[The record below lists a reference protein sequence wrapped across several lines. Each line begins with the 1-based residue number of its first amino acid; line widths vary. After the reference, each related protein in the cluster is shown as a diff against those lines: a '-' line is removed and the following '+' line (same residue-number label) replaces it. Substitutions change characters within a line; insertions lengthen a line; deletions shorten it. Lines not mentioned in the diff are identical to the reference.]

1 MRFVLETL
9 GCKVNQYESQA
20 MVSLLEARGHRRCP
34 PGETADCV
42 IVNTCAVTG
51 ESGRKSRQAV
61 RRLQK
66 LHPGAF
72 TAVCGCYS
80 QIAGEELNDLNADLI
95 GGSGSRL
102 EFLDRLEQLVSD
114 RTPTEILDDPMTRR
128 TFETLPAGST
138 EGRTRAMLKI
148 QDGCVNFCTYCIIP
162 YARGP
167 VRSMPL
173 DDVRRQAAQLAASG
187 FREIVVTGI
196 EISSYGKER
205 RDGTGLIDA
214 LEAMANAAPGV
225 RLHLGSLEPRTVT
238 EEFCRRLKVI
248 PDVCPHFHLSLQS
261 GCDDTLRRMHRKY
274 DTARFLTSVDR
285 LREAFPNCGVT
296 TDLIVGFPG
305 ETEAEFERTLDFLR
319 LCQFSAMHVF
329 PYSQRPGTPA
339 ASMPEQVPKAEKQRR
354 AALAADAGREMAAA
368 FAEVQKGRTLRVLF
382 ETEKDGF
389 WYGHSENYLETAVK
403 GAGLRGRVLDVRVTG
418 ASGALLSGQLAE
430 TPKTSEENA

>member
-20 MVSLLEARGHRRCP
+20 MVSLLEARGHTRCAN
-34 PGETADCV
+34 GETADCV

-66 LHPGAF
+66 RNPGAF

-80 QIAGEELNDLNADLI
+80 QIAGDELDDLDVDLI

-114 RTPTEILDDPMTRR
+114 RGTAALLDDPMARR
-128 TFETLPAGST
+128 SFETLPAGSA

-167 VRSMPL
+167 VRSMPP
-173 DDVRRQAAQLAASG
+173 DDVREQAAHLKVEG
-187 FREIVVTGI
+187 FQEIVVTGI

-214 LEAMANAAPGV
+214 LEIMSEAAPGI

-238 EEFCRRLKVI
+238 EEFCRRLAAL

-261 GCDDTLRRMHRKY
+261 GCDDTLRRMRRKY
-274 DTARFLTSVDR
+274 DTARFLASVNL
-285 LREAFPNCGVT
+285 LRDHFPNCGIT
-296 TDLIVGFPG
+296 TDLITGFPG
-305 ETEAEFERTLDFLR
+305 ESEEEFERTLAFIR
-319 LCQFSAMHVF
+319 TCRFSAMHVF

-339 ASMPEQVPKAEKQRR
+339 ASMPDQIPKAEKQRR
-354 AALAADAGREMAAA
+354 AALAAAAGREMAAA
-368 FAEVQKGRTLRVLF
+368 FAASQQGRTLHVLF

-403 GAGLRGRVLDVRVTG
+403 GSGLRGRVLPVLITG
-418 ASGALLSGQLAE
+418 ASGVLLSGQLAE

>member
-20 MVSLLEARGHRRCP
+20 MVSLLEARGHARCAA
-34 PGETADCV
+34 GETADCV

-61 RRLQK
+61 RRLQNR
-66 LHPGAF
+66 HPGAF

-80 QIAGEELNDLNADLI
+80 QIAGDELEDLGADLI

-102 EFLDRLEQLVSD
+102 EFLDRLEQLISD
-114 RTPTEILDDPMTRR
+114 RGSATLLDDPMARR
-128 TFETLPAGST
+128 SFETLPAGST

-148 QDGCVNFCTYCIIP
+148 QDGCVNYCSYCIIP

-173 DDVRRQAAQLAASG
+173 DDVREQAARLCAAG

-214 LEAMANAAPGV
+214 LEAIAEASPGV

-238 EEFCRRLKVI
+238 EEFCRRLKTL
-248 PDVCPHFHLSLQS
+248 PDVCSHFHLSLQS
-261 GCDDTLRRMHRKY
+261 GCDDTLARMRRRY
-274 DTARFLTSVDR
+274 DTARFLTSVEL
-285 LREAFPNCGVT
+285 LRDHFPGCGIT

-305 ETEAEFERTLDFLR
+305 ETDEEFGRTMDFIR
-319 LCQFSAMHVF
+319 TCRFSAMHVF

-339 ASMPEQVPKAEKQRR
+339 ASMPDQVPKAEKQRR
-354 AALAADAGREMAAA
+354 ASQAAEAAREMAAS
-368 FAEVQKGRTLRVLF
+368 FAGSQKGRTLRVLF
-382 ETEKDGF
+382 ETEKNGS
-389 WYGHSENYLETAVK
+389 WYGHSENYLETRVK
-403 GAGLRGRVLDVRVTG
+403 GSGLRGRVLPVLITG
-418 ASGALLSGQLAE
+418 TSGAVLSGQLAD
-430 TPKTSEENA
+430 TTKTSEENA